1 MKKKGIS
8 IKVQQVLKQQVVFH
22 CYLLTYDQQCI
33 IYVQI
38 VLRFLLDHTYIFHIY
53 EQTCSSLT
61 QYTLQNC
68 IVTHLYLKSTIIMI
82 KNCSCSPHKY
92 GTSIISWIKQ
102 MQMHPHIHKKIMHV
116 LSMYKQCSHSSCLC
130 QQLFVLLFCLGSYRP
145 KS

>member
-1 MKKKGIS
+1 M
-8 IKVQQVLKQQVVFH
+8 KVQQVLKQQVVFH

-102 MQMHPHIHKKIMHV
+102 MQMHPHIHKKSCMYSLCTNSVHIHHV
-116 LSMYKQCSHSSCLC
+116 
-130 QQLFVLLFCLGSYRP
+130 FVNNCLFCCSVSVHTDLNHEE
-145 KS
+145 KH